1 MIIRKNTTNVLFN
14 TNDTKLHESVAAYVH
29 LTKHL
34 DGDEPHETIRQA
46 S

>member
-1 MIIRKNTTNVLFN
+1 MC
-14 TNDTKLHESVAAYVH
+14 H

-46 S
+46 FVSFVAPPKVLFV